1 MNKLNKNIIL
11 IGMPGCGKTTIGKA
25 LSNRLNV
32 EFIDM
37 DWYIEQKCG
46 RTITQIFEK
55 GEDYFRQLENEVAK
69 ELGEKKQ
76 VIISTGG
83 GVIKNLENI
92 ELLKKNGIIVFI
104 DRPVEDIKKNIETS
118 GRPLLKQGADK
129 IYDLFKERYSI
140 YKECCDFQIINN
152 SNVDEAIE
160 KIVKAYEKK

>member
-11 IGMPGCGKTTIGKA
+11 IGMPGCGKTTIGKV

-32 EFIDM
+32 ELIDM
-37 DWYIEQKCG
+37 DWYIEKKSG
-46 RTITQIFEK
+46 KTITQIFEK
-55 GEDYFRQLENEVAK
+55 GEEYFRQLENEAAR

-92 ELLKKNGIIVFI
+92 ELLKKNGIVVFI

-118 GRPLLKQGADK
+118 KRPLLKEGADK
-129 IYDLFKERYSI
+129 ICDLFKERYNI
-140 YKECCDFQIINN
+140 YKECCDFQIIND
-152 SNVDEAIE
+152 SSIDEIIQ
-160 KIVKAYEKK
+160 KIIKVLN

>member
-11 IGMPGCGKTTIGKA
+11 IGMPGCGKTTIGKV
-25 LSNRLNV
+25 LSERLKV

-37 DWYIEQKCG
+37 DWYIEEKYG
-46 RTITQIFEK
+46 KTITQIFEK
-55 GEDYFRQLENEVAK
+55 GENYFRQLENEAAR

-92 ELLKKNGIIVFI
+92 KLLKKNGIVVFI

-118 GRPLLKQGADK
+118 ERPLLKQGADK
-129 IYDLFKERYSI
+129 IYDLFKERYNI
-140 YKECCDFQIINN
+140 YNECCDFQIVNDSSI
-152 SNVDEAIE
+152 DEAIE
-160 KIVKAYEKK
+160 KIVKALN